1 MNNKEARSI
10 QMSSRNVHVII
21 DKHKMMKTKRNIFN
35 CSIYMMRLVRID
47 IAAKKEKV
55 MITSNKCA
63 KKK

>member
-47 IAAKKEKV
+47 SENRHSRKKRK
-55 MITSNKCA
+55 SNDHF
-63 KKK
+63 